1 MSLSN
6 SLIIAAAF
14 FAITLLVHI
23 IICKLFSPKNFML
36 RGLSL
41 GSISTFGCAVL
52 MLYLGQFD
60 ITGPYILFSAWL
72 FYLMVLINLLNSVTL
87 KMLASLYSAPSGSMN
102 SQEFDQVFNA
112 EDGLETRLSMLH
124 SSRLIQQ
131 EGYAI
136 KLTPKAKFMLAI
148 IHKVKAVFSID

>member
-6 SLIIAAAF
+6 TLIIAMTF
-14 FAITLLVHI
+14 FAITLIVHI
-23 IICKLFSPKNFML
+23 VICKLFSPRNFML
-36 RGLSL
+36 KGLSL
-41 GSISTFGCAVL
+41 GRISTSSYAVF
-52 MLYLGQFD
+52 MHYLGQFD

-102 SQEFDQVFNA
+102 SQEFDQVFNT

-131 EGYAI
+131 EGHAI
-136 KLTPKAKFMLAI
+136 KLTPKARYLLAI